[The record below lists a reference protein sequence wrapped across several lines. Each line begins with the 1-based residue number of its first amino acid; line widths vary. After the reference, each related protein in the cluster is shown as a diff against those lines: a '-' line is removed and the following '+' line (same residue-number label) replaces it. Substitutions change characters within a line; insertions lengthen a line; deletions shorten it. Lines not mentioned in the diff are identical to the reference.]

1 MNSSPAPSERTPDAH
16 FLIGRTLACLMLSV
30 WFSMALIAQNPPGAE
45 SSAAGS
51 TMRVT
56 HVLGLEG
63 ISNNATGNL
72 SIQQNALQFQKGE
85 GPAVQVSIDSIQN
98 IFLAED
104 DKQVGGTSM
113 AVART
118 AAPFGGGRV
127 VGLFSHKKY
136 DTLTLEYLDTNGG
149 FHGAIFQL
157 DKGQGQVLRDEL
169 VAKGAHVTQA
179 EDQPAKQST
188 PEAENE
194 SK

>member
-1 MNSSPAPSERTPDAH
+1 MNNSPTPSERTPDAH
-16 FLIGRTLACLMLSV
+16 FGIGRTLACLMLSV
-30 WFSMALIAQNPPGAE
+30 WFSTVLIAQNPAGAE
-45 SSAAGS
+45 GSAAGS

-85 GPAVQVSIDSIQN
+85 GPAVQISIDSIQN
-98 IFLAED
+98 IFLGED
-104 DKQVGGTSM
+104 NKQVGGTSM

-157 DKGQGQVLRDEL
+157 DKGQGQALRDEL
-169 VAKGAHVTQA
+169 MAKGAHVTQV